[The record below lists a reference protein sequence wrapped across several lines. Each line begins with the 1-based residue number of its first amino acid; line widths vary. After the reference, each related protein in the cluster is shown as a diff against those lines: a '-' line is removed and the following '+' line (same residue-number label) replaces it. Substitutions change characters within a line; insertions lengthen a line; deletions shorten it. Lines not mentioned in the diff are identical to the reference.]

1 MNYNKDLIIQ
11 ACNFIKQRFQDRC
24 FPVIDSKIFKNTYFE
39 KYLRTAAS
47 ENLFGAA
54 ISIFRRY
61 FRSSSLSTLRSTK

>member
-11 ACNFIKQRFQDRC
+11 ACNFIKQRFQDS
-24 FPVIDSKIFKNTYFE
+24 VIDSKIFKNTYFE